1 MGARLFSLSYAT
13 GTGLKI
19 ARLLSIK
26 KTISLPLTHEESIPI
41 VKQEPNKN
49 STSGLN
55 GQLTGKKT
63 PPRGYE
69 TEDMQRRVDW
79 LAQQTGHRIKEF
91 SLEEPTNYKGL
102 VENQIGYIGMP
113 LSIAGPL
120 KIAGNYAN
128 GDFYVPLCTL
138 E

>member
-1 MGARLFSLSYAT
+1 M
-13 GTGLKI
+13 
-19 ARLLSIK
+19 
-26 KTISLPLTHEESIPI
+26 
-41 VKQEPNKN
+41 KQEPDKN
-49 STSGLN
+49 QTPGHN

-79 LAQQTGHRIKEF
+79 LAQQTGHRIDEF
-91 SLEEPTNYKGL
+91 SLEDPINYKGL

-120 KIAGNYAN
+120 KIAGTYAN
-128 GDFYVPLCTL
+128 GDFCVPLCTL
-138 E
+138 EGTL